1 MFGVGVGAMALIMVL
16 SAFNGINSLVE
27 GLYSSFDAEIRIEA
41 VNSKTFYDNAEIRS
55 KILSVEEVAIIGR
68 SLEETVLIKYKDSQT
83 PAMIKGVDS
92 TFMARSGMDSLMW
105 AGDAELYAENGNP
118 KLMVG
123 YFVAEKLGLF
133 IQNALRPMF
142 VYAAKSDASKSTTL
156 ENAFYIESISPS
168 GVFAVNQ
175 DIDAKYTVAPIEFV
189 EMLLQTSGEVT
200 AYELQLH
207 DANKAKVVQAQLQE
221 ILGSEYEVKTR
232 FQQNEILYKTNNTEK
247 WATFLILS
255 FILLIATF
263 NVIGS
268 LTILILD
275 KKRDIFVLRGMGA
288 TLKTIRRIFFV
299 EGLLISLTGGFTGL
313 GLGILLVFL
322 QSQFGFIPVEGLLV
336 EYYPVELQLM
346 DVISISTIIIV
357 IGSLAAMLP
366 SRVVLGRFN
375 IR

>member
-1 MFGVGVGAMALIMVL
+1 MFGVGVGAMALILVL

-55 KILSVEEVAIIGR
+55 KILSVEEVAIIGS

-92 TFMARSGMDSLMW
+92 TFIARSGIDSLMW
-105 AGDAELYAENGNP
+105 AGDADLYAQNGKP

-133 IQNALRPMF
+133 IQNALRPMYVF
-142 VYAAKSDASKSTTL
+142 AAKSNASKSTTI
-156 ENAFYIESISPS
+156 ENAFYIEPISPS

-189 EMLLQTSGEVT
+189 ELLLQTSGEVT
-200 AYELQLH
+200 AFELQLH
-207 DANKAKVVQAQLQE
+207 DAKKAEIVQQQLQE
-221 ILGSEYEVKTR
+221 ILGKEYEVKTR

-299 EGLLISLTGGFTGL
+299 EGLLITLTGGFTGL
-313 GLGILLVFL
+313 GLGILLVLL

-336 EYYPVELQLM
+336 DYYPVELQLM
-346 DVISISTIIIV
+346 DVLSISTIIIV
-357 IGSLAAMLP
+357 IGSLAAILP

>member
-1 MFGVGVGAMALIMVL
+1 M
-16 SAFNGINSLVE
+16 
-27 GLYSSFDAEIRIEA
+27 
-41 VNSKTFYDNAEIRS
+41 
-55 KILSVEEVAIIGR
+55 
-68 SLEETVLIKYKDSQT
+68 
-83 PAMIKGVDS
+83 
-92 TFMARSGMDSLMW
+92 
-105 AGDAELYAENGNP
+105 
-118 KLMVG
+118 
-123 YFVAEKLGLF
+123 
-133 IQNALRPMF
+133 
-142 VYAAKSDASKSTTL
+142 
-156 ENAFYIESISPS
+156 
-168 GVFAVNQ
+168 FAVNQ